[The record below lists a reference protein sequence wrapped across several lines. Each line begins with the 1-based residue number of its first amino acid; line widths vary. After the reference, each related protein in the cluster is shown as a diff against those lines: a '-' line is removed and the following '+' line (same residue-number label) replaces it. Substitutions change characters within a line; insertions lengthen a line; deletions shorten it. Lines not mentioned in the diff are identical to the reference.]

1 MAKPF
6 DATLNRLIDIQPGEW
21 ADCFGR
27 VAGIPPGPSVA
38 IDTDLATTLQADK
51 VFRIDGAR
59 PSLLHLELEANPRRG
74 IPREL
79 MRYNV
84 LVDHQHDL
92 PVETV
97 LVLLRPKA
105 LASDQDGCY
114 RRVGAGGGII
124 CEFRYHVMRVWEQ
137 PIEFWLQS
145 GVSLAPLALLT
156 DEADADL
163 ESALSRFR
171 EFLREQRTEEGITGD
186 LLGSS
191 YVLCGLR
198 YDPLR
203 IAEMY
208 RRLSMLLEDSTTYR
222 EILEKGVSQGLSQG
236 LSQGFAQG
244 EKNSLV
250 RIGTKRFGPPS
261 ASVSAVIQSIVDS
274 SRLERLLERLL
285 DAKDWDDL
293 LAGE

>member
-1 MAKPF
+1 
-6 DATLNRLIDIQPGEW
+6 
-21 ADCFGR
+21 
-27 VAGIPPGPSVA
+27 
-38 IDTDLATTLQADK
+38 
-51 VFRIDGAR
+51 
-59 PSLLHLELEANPRRG
+59 
-74 IPREL
+74 
-79 MRYNV
+79 MRYNL

-105 LASDQDGCY
+105 LASDQDGHY
-114 RRVGAGGGII
+114 RRVGSGGGII
-124 CEFRYHVMRVWEQ
+124 AEFRYHVVRVWER
-137 PIEFWLQS
+137 PVEFWLQS
-145 GVSLAPLALLT
+145 GISVAPLALLT

-163 ESALSRFR
+163 EAALTRFQ
-171 EFLREQRTEEGITGD
+171 ETLRDSKTEDRVTED

-198 YDPLR
+198 YDRIR

-222 EILEKGVSQGLSQG
+222 EILEKGVSQG
-236 LSQGFAQG
+236 FAQG
-244 EKNSLV
+244 EKKLLLQIAS
-250 RIGTKRFGPPS
+250 KRFGPPS
-261 ASVSAVIQSIVDS
+261 TVVMTAFQDISDRT
-274 SRLERLLERLL
+274 RLERMSERLL